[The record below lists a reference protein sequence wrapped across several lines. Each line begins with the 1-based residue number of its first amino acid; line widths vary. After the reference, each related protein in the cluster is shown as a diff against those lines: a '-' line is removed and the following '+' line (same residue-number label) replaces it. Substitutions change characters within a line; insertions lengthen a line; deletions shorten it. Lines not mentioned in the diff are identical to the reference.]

1 MDSTGVQCWCNFLV
15 LLEFTSNSG
24 DLLFFPPFLTDLV
37 IVCHLR
43 LFLHDIADENTSLA
57 QEAHDSQVVVL
68 WKSYHGFLSF
78 L

>member
-1 MDSTGVQCWCNFLV
+1 MYSAGVIFLSYWNSPV
-15 LLEFTSNSG
+15 ILEIY
-24 DLLFFPPFLTDLV
+24 FFPPFLTDMV

>member
-1 MDSTGVQCWCNFLV
+1 MYSAGVIFLSYWNSPV
-15 LLEFTSNSG
+15 ILEIY
-24 DLLFFPPFLTDLV
+24 FFPLFLTDLV